1 MKILKD
7 TTKFGKFFSESYFW
21 KKLQK
26 KVKKIGMKVTYA
38 ALLCYYV
45 LKSPDVPKK
54 DKAKIY
60 GALGYFILPI
70 DFFPDYIPAV
80 GYSDDLT
87 ALLYCLHSIWV
98 NITPEIERQAKEQL
112 YRWFGTVDE
121 KEIILFL
128 PTDGE
133 KNLNK

>member
-60 GALGYFILPI
+60 GALGYFILPL

-87 ALLYCLHSIWV
+87 ALLYCLH
-98 NITPEIERQAKEQL
+98 KEQL

-133 KNLNK
+133 KNPNK

>member
-7 TTKFGKFFSESYFW
+7 TTKFGKFFSDSYFW

-45 LKSPDVPKK
+45 LKSPDVSRK

-60 GALGYFILPI
+60 GALGYFILPLDLI
-70 DFFPDYIPAV
+70 PDYVPMM
-80 GYSDDLT
+80 GYTDDLS
-87 ALLYCLHSIWV
+87 ALLYCLHSIWK
-98 NITPEIERQAKEQL
+98 NITLEIERQAREQL
-112 YRWFGTVDE
+112 YRWFGTIDENEIVLLLPSDDE
-121 KEIILFL
+121 KTSE
-128 PTDGE
+128 
-133 KNLNK
+133 

>member
-7 TTKFGKFFSESYFW
+7 TTKFGKFFSDSYFW

-45 LKSPDVPKK
+45 LKSPDVSRK

-60 GALGYFILPI
+60 GALGYFILPLDLI
-70 DFFPDYIPAV
+70 PDYVPMM
-80 GYSDDLT
+80 GYTDDLS
-87 ALLYCLHSIWV
+87 ALLYCLHSIWK
-98 NITPEIERQAKEQL
+98 NITPEIERQAREQL
-112 YRWFGTVDE
+112 YRWFGTINENEIVLLLPSDDE
-121 KEIILFL
+121 KTSE
-128 PTDGE
+128 
-133 KNLNK
+133 

>member
-60 GALGYFILPI
+60 GALYPSAR
-70 DFFPDYIPAV
+70 FFPRL
-80 GYSDDLT
+80 YSGCR
-87 ALLYCLHSIWV
+87 LL
-98 NITPEIERQAKEQL
+98 
-112 YRWFGTVDE
+112 G
-121 KEIILFL
+121 
-128 PTDGE
+128 
-133 KNLNK
+133 

>member
-7 TTKFGKFFSESYFW
+7 TTKFGNFFSDSYFW

-45 LKSPDVPKK
+45 LKSPDVSRK

-60 GALGYFILPI
+60 GALGYFILPLDLI
-70 DFFPDYIPAV
+70 PDYVPMM
-80 GYSDDLT
+80 GYTDDLS
-87 ALLYCLHSIWV
+87 ALLYCLHSIWK
-98 NITPEIERQAKEQL
+98 NITPEIERQAREQL
-112 YRWFGTVDE
+112 YRWFGTIDENEIVLLLPSDDE
-121 KEIILFL
+121 KTSE
-128 PTDGE
+128 
-133 KNLNK
+133 

>member
-7 TTKFGKFFSESYFW
+7 TTKFGKFFSDSFFW

-45 LKSPDVPKK
+45 LKSPDVSRK

-60 GALGYFILPI
+60 GALGYFILPLDLI
-70 DFFPDYIPAV
+70 PDYVPMM
-80 GYSDDLT
+80 GYTDDLS
-87 ALLYCLHSIWV
+87 ALLYCLHSIWK
-98 NITPEIERQAKEQL
+98 NITPEIERQAREQL
-112 YRWFGTVDE
+112 YRWFGTIDENEIVLLLPSDDE
-121 KEIILFL
+121 KTSE
-128 PTDGE
+128 
-133 KNLNK
+133 

>member
-7 TTKFGKFFSESYFW
+7 TTKFGKFFSDSYFW

-45 LKSPDVPKK
+45 LKSPDVSRK

-60 GALGYFILPI
+60 GALGYFILPLDLI
-70 DFFPDYIPAV
+70 PDYVPMM
-80 GYSDDLT
+80 GYTDDLS
-87 ALLYCLHSIWV
+87 ALLYCLHSIWK
-98 NITPEIERQAKEQL
+98 NITPEINFIVGSVRSTKM
-112 YRWFGTVDE
+112 R
-121 KEIILFL
+121 LFCYFH
-128 PTDGE
+128 PTT
-133 KNLNK
+133 KKHPNK

>member
-7 TTKFGKFFSESYFW
+7 TTKFGKFFSDSYFW

-45 LKSPDVPKK
+45 LKSPDVSRK

-60 GALGYFILPI
+60 GALGYFILPLDLI
-70 DFFPDYIPAV
+70 PDYVPMM
-80 GYSDDLT
+80 GYTDDLS
-87 ALLYCLHSIWV
+87 ALLYCLHSNWK
-98 NITPEIERQAKEQL
+98 NSTPEIERQAREQL
-112 YRWFGTVDE
+112 YRWFGTIDENEIVLLLPSDDE
-121 KEIILFL
+121 KTSE
-128 PTDGE
+128 
-133 KNLNK
+133 